1 MKKSTG
7 RYSNYLRPITYAFDL
22 LVVNLMVYLI
32 LPTDYHIYYFHGF
45 VSLIWI
51 ICSLNLHFYDVYR
64 FTKGIAVFEKTIKQ
78 FAVFGV
84 LCYSFS
90 GFYFNNVQ
98 SFRIANYTLFCF
110 LTVSSFKLSVFYL
123 LKKYRLFF
131 GGNFRKVVVVGSQKK
146 TAQIINFFDD
156 NPDYGYRMVC
166 NFDLEN
172 DKKSKISNFFDFI
185 KNATET
191 NNIDEIYCA
200 ISDLS
205 ESEIVDF
212 IDFADNNL
220 KTLKFIPDDKD
231 YLVKNM
237 KLDYYGYIPILS
249 TREIPLDD
257 VLNQFI
263 KRAFDIIF
271 SVIIIVFVLSW
282 LVPILSI
289 FIKLES
295 KGPVF
300 FKQQRNGLNYRAF
313 ACYKFRSMKINK
325 TADLM
330 QVSKNDP
337 RITKTG
343 AFLRKTSIDEL
354 PQFFNVFL
362 GNMSVVGPRPHMI
375 SETERFAA
383 KIDKFMVRH
392 FIKPGITGLAQTNGY
407 RGEVE
412 NEQDII
418 NRVKYD
424 IFYIEN
430 WSILLDLKIIFYTV
444 YNAIVGEDKAY

>member
-1 MKKSTG
+1 MKKSIG
-7 RYSNYLRPITYAFDL
+7 RYSSYLRPVTYAFDL
-22 LVVNLMVYLI
+22 LVVNSMVSII
-32 LPTDYHIYYFHGF
+32 LPSDYHIYYFHGF
-45 VSLIWI
+45 VSLIWF
-51 ICSLNLHFYDVYR
+51 ICALNFHFYDIYR
-64 FTKGIAVFEKTIKQ
+64 FTKVIAIIEKITKQ
-78 FAVFGV
+78 FALFGI

-90 GFYFNNVQ
+90 GFYFSNVQ

-110 LTVSSFKLSVFYL
+110 LIISLFKLSVFYF
-123 LKKYRLFF
+123 LKKYRLVF
-131 GGNFRKVVVVGSQKK
+131 GGNFRKVVVVGSQNK
-146 TAQIINFFDD
+146 TAQLINFFDD
-156 NPDYGYRMVC
+156 NPDYGYQMVAD
-166 NFDLEN
+166 FDLEN
-172 DKKSKISNFFDFI
+172 NKNLNLNACFHYL
-185 KNATET
+185 KNATESR
-191 NNIDEIYCA
+191 NIDEIYCA

-205 ESEIVDF
+205 ENQIADF

-220 KTLKFIPDDKD
+220 KTLKFIPDNND

-237 KLDYYGYIPILS
+237 KLDYYGYIPIFS

-257 VLNQFI
+257 ILNKII
-263 KRAFDIIF
+263 KRSFDIIF
-271 SVIIIVFVLSW
+271 SLIIIIFILSW

-289 FIKLES
+289 LIKIES
-295 KGPVF
+295 KGSVF
-300 FKQQRNGLNYRAF
+300 FTQQRNGLNYRAF
-313 ACYKFRSMKINK
+313 TCYKFRSMQVNQ

-337 RITKTG
+337 RITQIG

-354 PQFFNVFL
+354 PQFFNVLL
-362 GNMSVVGPRPHMI
+362 GNMAVVGPRPHMI

-392 FIKPGITGLAQTNGY
+392 FIKPGITGMAQTNGY

-444 YNAIVGEDKAY
+444 YNAIAGEDKAY